1 MDKPTTIY
9 YVQFGGPRPGLLG
22 QRPASVDELDAS
34 FGITAAEALEQ
45 DKPSEG
51 PGRTMSEMY
60 GIKDVSRLFDV
71 TDSRLR
77 YWDRS
82 GFLSPSGYE
91 GRRRVYTFQDLIAV
105 RSAKTLL
112 DSGLSLQRARR
123 ILSSLRDKLPRA
135 TLPLSKLRIISDSKT
150 VVVMDEDGHFEADSG
165 QLLLDLS
172 VRTLEQEVIA
182 ELPRAEEDRDRSAYE
197 WYLEGCR
204 LDEDEDTLCYAEAA
218 YYKAIHLDPTLS
230 NAYTNLGNLLYRTG
244 SILDARA
251 LYEKAIEVDPNQP
264 EAHYNL
270 GFLLFEE
277 GNLLQARDQFN
288 RAVNLDSTFADAH
301 FNLAMAELRLGG
313 SDQAKT
319 HLNDYLSIEPSGP
332 WADLARARLEALGE

>member
-1 MDKPTTIY
+1 
-9 YVQFGGPRPGLLG
+9 
-22 QRPASVDELDAS
+22 
-34 FGITAAEALEQ
+34 
-45 DKPSEG
+45 
-51 PGRTMSEMY
+51 MSETY
-60 GIKDVSRLFDV
+60 GVKDVSRLFEISE
-71 TDSRLR
+71 SRLR

-82 GFLSPSGYE
+82 AFLSPSAYE

-123 ILSSLRDKLPRA
+123 ILCSLRDKLPRA
-135 TLPLSKLRIISDSKT
+135 TSPLSKLRIISDSKT

-172 VRTLEQEVIA
+172 VRALEQEVIA
-182 ELPRAEEDRDRSAYE
+182 ELPRNGSGRDRSAYE

-204 LDEDEDTLCYAEAA
+204 LDEDESTLADAESA

-244 SILDARA
+244 SSQDARV
-251 LYEKAIEVDPNQP
+251 LYEKAIEIDPNQP

-277 GNLLQARDQFN
+277 GRLPLARDHFD
-288 RAVNLDSTFADAH
+288 RAVSLDSTFADAH

-313 SDQAKT
+313 SDKAKG
-319 HLNDYLSIEPSGP
+319 HLHNYLAIEPSGP
-332 WADLARARLEALGE
+332 WADLARARLEALSE